1 MDQNMCNQKKWKLTE
16 RMKEGSFL
24 RRFLPLY
31 FSLVLQHII
40 TLAVNL
46 ADNMML
52 GAYSEIS
59 LSGVAAVNQI
69 QFVLQ
74 QLTVAIG
81 ESLVVICSQ
90 YWGKGVTGPMKRIGA
105 VAMQTALLFAIILFA
120 GVSIFPYQTMGIFT
134 NDEAIIAEGVAYLK
148 IIRFTYFFFVT
159 TQVLLAFLRSMAV
172 VKIALCLSVITFFVN
187 CSINYVLIYGHLGFP
202 RLGIAGA
209 AIGTL
214 SARVLELLVLIGYI
228 HHKNNEFNIR
238 VRDFTVTDPA
248 LRRDYFRTA
257 LPLMAAQG
265 LWGLNTMLQTVIL
278 GHIDKIAIA
287 ANSVAS
293 NIYLIVKSG
302 AMGASGA
309 ASVMIGNGVGG
320 GDYEAVKRDA
330 VKLQIFFVCIGVVSG
345 VILYA
350 IRLPLLSVYNLSEK
364 TREMANAFL
373 VVLSF
378 VMVGMSYQM
387 AAGGGIIRGG
397 GNSTFVVKM
406 DLICIWMIVI
416 PVSLFMAFV
425 IQAPPVA
432 VVACLN
438 ADQIFK
444 CIPIFI
450 KVNKGTWIKKLTN

>member
-1 MDQNMCNQKKWKLTE
+1 
-16 RMKEGSFL
+16 MKTGSFL
-24 RRFLPLY
+24 GRFLPLY
-31 FSLVLQHII
+31 ISLVLQHII

-52 GAYSEIS
+52 GAYNEIS

-74 QLTVAIG
+74 QLTVAVG
-81 ESLVVICSQ
+81 EALVVICSQ
-90 YWGKGVTGPMKRIGA
+90 YWGKGHTKPMKRIGA
-105 VAMQTALLFAIILFA
+105 VAMQTALLFAILLFA
-120 GVSIFPYQTMGIFT
+120 IVSLFPYQTMGIFT
-134 NDEAIIAEGVAYLK
+134 NDGAIIREGTAYLK
-148 IIRFTYFFFVT
+148 LIRFTYFLFVA
-159 TQVLLAFLRSMAV
+159 TQVLLALLRSMAV
-172 VKIALCLSVITFFVN
+172 VRIALYLSILTFFTN
-187 CSINYVLIYGHLGFP
+187 CSINYVLIYGHFGFP
-202 RLGIAGA
+202 ELGVSGA

-214 SARVLELLVLIGYI
+214 IARILELMVLIGYI
-228 HHKNNEFNIR
+228 YVKKDRFKIGLK
-238 VRDFTVTDPA
+238 DFLITDPI
-248 LRRDYFRTA
+248 LRKDYFRTA
-257 LPLMAAQG
+257 LPLIAAQG

-278 GHIDKIAIA
+278 GHVNKIAIA

-309 ASVMIGNGVGG
+309 ASVIIGNGVGQ
-320 GDYEAVKRDA
+320 GDYHAVKQDA
-330 VKLQIFFVCIGVVSG
+330 AKLQIFFVGIGVICG
-345 VILYA
+345 IILYG
-350 IRLPLLSVYNLSEK
+350 IRLPILSVYNLSEE

-378 VMVGMSYQM
+378 IMVGMSYQM

-416 PVSLFMAFV
+416 PVSLVMAFV
-425 IQAPPVA
+425 VKASPVV

-438 ADQIFK
+438 GDQIFK

-450 KVNKGTWIKKLTN
+450 KVNKGNWIKKLTNE

>member
-1 MDQNMCNQKKWKLTE
+1 MYRKLMKKTQISAFFK
-16 RMKEGSFL
+16 
-24 RRFLPLY
+24 RFLPLY
-31 FSLVLQHII
+31 VSLVLQHIV

-81 ESLVVICSQ
+81 EALVVICSQ
-90 YWGKGVTGPMKRIGA
+90 YWGKGLVKPMKKIA
-105 VAMQTALLFAIILFA
+105 ASAMQTALLFAIVLFV
-120 GVSIFPYQTMGIFT
+120 GVSIFPQQIMMIFT
-134 NDEAIIAEGVAYLK
+134 KDKAIIAEGMAYLN
-148 IIRFTYFFFVT
+148 IIRFTYFFFVM
-159 TQVLLAFLRSMAV
+159 TQVLLALLRSMAV
-172 VKIALCLSVITFFVN
+172 VRIALYLSVITFFVN
-187 CSINYVLIYGHLGFP
+187 CGINYVLIYGHLGFP
-202 RLGIAGA
+202 RMGTAGA

-214 SARVLELLVLIGYI
+214 SARVLELAVLIGYI
-228 HHKNNEFNIR
+228 CRKNGGLKIR
-238 VRDFTVTDPA
+238 VRDFTITEPA
-248 LRRDYFRTA
+248 LRKDYFRTA
-257 LPLMAAQG
+257 MPLMAAQG

-293 NIYLIVKSG
+293 NIYLVVKSG

-309 ASVMIGNGVGG
+309 ASVMIGNGVGT

-330 VKLQIFFVCIGVVSG
+330 VKLQIFFVCIGVVCG
-345 VILYA
+345 IILYV
-350 IRLPLLSVYNLSEK
+350 IRLPILSVYNLSEK
-364 TREMANAFL
+364 TREMANSFL

-378 VMVGMSYQM
+378 IMVGMSYQM

-397 GNSTFVVKM
+397 GNATFVVKM
-406 DLICIWMIVI
+406 DLVCIWMIVI
-416 PVSLFMAFV
+416 PLSLFMAFV
-425 IQAPPVA
+425 VQAPPVI
-432 VVACLN
+432 VVVCLN

-450 KVNKGTWIKKLTN
+450 KVNKGTWIKKLTNV

>member
-1 MDQNMCNQKKWKLTE
+1 ME
-16 RMKEGSFL
+16 
-24 RRFLPLY
+24 
-31 FSLVLQHII
+31 
-40 TLAVNL
+40 
-46 ADNMML
+46 
-52 GAYSEIS
+52 
-59 LSGVAAVNQI
+59 
-69 QFVLQ
+69 
-74 QLTVAIG
+74 
-81 ESLVVICSQ
+81 
-90 YWGKGVTGPMKRIGA
+90 
-105 VAMQTALLFAIILFA
+105 
-120 GVSIFPYQTMGIFT
+120 IFT
-134 NDEAIIAEGVAYLK
+134 NDEAIIDQGIAYLE
-148 IIRFTYFFFVT
+148 IIRFTYFFFVM
-159 TQVLLAFLRSMAV
+159 TQVLLALLRSMAV
-172 VKIALCLSVITFFVN
+172 VRIALYLSVITFFVN
-187 CSINYVLIYGHLGFP
+187 CSINYVLIYGRFGFP
-202 RLGIAGA
+202 RLGIVGA

-214 SARVLELLVLIGYI
+214 SARVLEWMVLISYI
-228 HHKNNEFNIR
+228 FLKNNGLKIR
-238 VRDFTVTDPA
+238 IRDFCLTDPV

-257 LPLMAAQG
+257 LPLIAAQG

-309 ASVMIGNGVGG
+309 ASVMIGNGVGA

-345 VILYA
+345 IILYV
-350 IRLPLLSVYNLSEK
+350 IRQPLLSVYNLSEK

-397 GNSTFVVKM
+397 GDATFVVKM
-406 DLICIWMIVI
+406 DLVCIWMIVI

-425 IQAPPVA
+425 VKAPPVA

-450 KVNKGTWIKKLTN
+450 KVNKGTWIKKLTNI